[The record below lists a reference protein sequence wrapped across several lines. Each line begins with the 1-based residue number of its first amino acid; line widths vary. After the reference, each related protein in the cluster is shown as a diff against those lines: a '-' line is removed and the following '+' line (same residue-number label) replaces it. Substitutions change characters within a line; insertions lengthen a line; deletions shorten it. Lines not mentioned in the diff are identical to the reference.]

1 MPIDGLDHVALLTHD
16 GERLLRFYQGLGLT
30 SPDADDWRAGRSR
43 VYTLTAGHF
52 MIMVHPGEFV
62 TDLEAPRAMAGGNH
76 LCFRWEGGLDALTVL
91 LRQQGVATVKGP
103 VDRIGG
109 RDRGSAPGVSYY
121 AQDPDH
127 NLIEFICY
135 GEPPIGHI

>member
-1 MPIDGLDHVALLTHD
+1 MPIAGLDHVALLTHD

-30 SPDADDWRAGRSR
+30 SPDAGAWRAGLSP
-43 VYTLTAGHF
+43 VYTLTAAHF

-76 LCFRWEGGLDALTVL
+76 MCFRWEGGLQALTAL
-91 LRQQGVATVKGP
+91 LQQQGVPTVKGP
-103 VDRIGG
+103 VDRVGG
-109 RDRGSAPGVSYY
+109 RDCGSAPGVSLY
-121 AQDPDH
+121 AQDPDR

-135 GEPPIGHI
+135 GEKPVGHI